1 MKNYKKGSSMTH
13 GKIMVTKANI
23 TENNTFASGVFTT
36 LKKEWVQAD
45 DAQPQKI
52 KLIFRLQA
60 F

>member
-1 MKNYKKGSSMTH
+1 MTH
-13 GKIMVTKANI
+13 GKFMVTKANI